1 MTRRELI
8 RLLLEKYGQEARVNG
23 GTAYALIRPIGL
35 KNDRVPMEYLYTGT
49 PDQKPAAGDV
59 VATAEGSYVTARSG
73 VETVAGEELYVW
85 AVLRGE
91 REAALCT
98 EE

>member
-8 RLLLEKYGQEARVNG
+8 RLLLEKYGQEARVKE

-35 KNDRVPMEYLYTGT
+35 KNDKAPMEYLYTGT
-49 PDQKPAAGDV
+49 PDRKPVAGDV
-59 VATAEGSYVTARSG
+59 IATAEGSYVTARSG

-85 AVLRGE
+85 AVLHGE
-91 REAALCT
+91 GETALCT